1 MSKNK
6 FLILRRITQISIL
19 FLYFAGNF
27 WGLKILEGNLS
38 TSVFLEVVPLS
49 DPFAVLQIL
58 ATGTLLTTNLI
69 IGALII
75 VAFYGI
81 FGGRAFCSWVCP
93 VNLITD
99 LANWLRRKLKFDQ
112 LDRPAKISRR
122 LRFYILALTF
132 IVSAFMG
139 VAAFEFVS
147 QISIFTR
154 GVIFGF
160 GMGFGLLLSI
170 FLFDLFILKNGWCG
184 YICPLGAFYSF
195 IGKWSLF
202 RIKHI
207 QENCT
212 KCMKCKVVCP
222 EKDVLF
228 MIGKETAPILSGEC
242 TLCGR
247 CIEVCDDEALHFH
260 IRKIR
265 SQKS

>member
-58 ATGTLLTTNLI
+58 ATGTLVTTNLI

-112 LDRPAKISRR
+112 LDHQVRISRR

-147 QISIFTR
+147 PISIFTR